1 MNDTSTF
8 VVLGGSGGIGSAVCQ
23 KLSEAGARVIAAAR
37 NPERLKATADATGVD
52 TRTIDATD
60 YAQVQ
65 ELLTSVSKESG
76 GLHGVACCI
85 GSILLKPAHLTSHE
99 EFNDTIDANLLTA
112 FNTVKAGARG
122 MMSGGGSIVLCT
134 SAVAQ
139 TGIPNHE
146 AIAAAKAGV
155 VGLTRSAAATYA
167 SRNIRVNCVAPGLTE
182 TPMTRSLFDNE
193 ASFKASLSMHALG
206 RLGRPDDIAS
216 AITWLLD
223 PKNDWVTGQVIGVDG
238 GLGQLRPR

>member
-23 KLSEAGARVIAAAR
+23 KLSETGARVVAAAR
-37 NPERLKATADATGVD
+37 NPERLKATGDALGIA

-76 GLHGVACCI
+76 GLRGVACCI

-182 TPMTRSLFDNE
+182 TPMTRSLFENE